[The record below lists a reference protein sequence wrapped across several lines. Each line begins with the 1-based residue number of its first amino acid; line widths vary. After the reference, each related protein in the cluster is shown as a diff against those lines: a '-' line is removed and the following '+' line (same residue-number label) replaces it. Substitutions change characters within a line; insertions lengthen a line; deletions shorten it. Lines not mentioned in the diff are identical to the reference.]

1 MITAKLTIV
10 PEQLHSVV
18 PGGIGVYTL
27 EILRAAMGN
36 LISAAPSIEI
46 YGSNWTGSGD
56 DPFLNFGAPIRYAKG
71 NSRFV
76 TRWWDVAPTLAKINA
91 GTMLS
96 LSMAGPISKG
106 VDRSI
111 FAIYDLAFR
120 QVPEVFTPRGRRWHE
135 KRLAMILDSGA
146 EVITL
151 SHESA
156 SDLEESGFA
165 SDRIHVIL
173 PGSDHL
179 PYPDFERTDQ
189 LLAEFEISS
198 PFLLVVGTL
207 EPRKNLQRIFD
218 AIDQARPMLGGEFPV
233 VVVGPDGWGSEGS
246 ERRGVNF
253 AGKVGDRVLSAL
265 YQRAALLVYAPL
277 FEGFGLPPLE
287 AMAAALPVV
296 ASKLPSTDEQVA
308 TIVDPMSVDSIADGI
323 VKLLT
328 SESIRS
334 RQVREGLL
342 RSNELTWKEAG
353 QRLSEIVVGSKE

>member
-10 PEQLHSVV
+10 PEQLHAVV
-18 PGGIGVYTL
+18 PGGIGVYTR
-27 EILRAAMGN
+27 EILRASMGTI
-36 LISAAPSIEI
+36 LSSIPVVEI
-46 YGSNWTGSGD
+46 YGSTWTGAGE
-56 DPFLNFGAPIRYAKG
+56 DPFLDFGAPIRYAKG
-71 NSRFV
+71 NSRIA
-76 TRWWDVAPTLAKINA
+76 TRWWDIAPSFAKVEGGTL
-91 GTMLS
+91 LS
-96 LSMAGPISKG
+96 LSMAGPLSRRAN
-106 VDRSI
+106 RSI

-120 QVPEVFTPRGRRWHE
+120 QLPEVFTPRGRRWHE
-135 KRLAMILDSGA
+135 RRLEFILNSEA

-151 SHESA
+151 SEESA
-156 SDLEESGFA
+156 KDLVSAGF
-165 SDRIHVIL
+165 STDRIHVVL

-179 PYPDFERTDQ
+179 PYPDFERAEQ
-189 LLAEFEISS
+189 LLLDFGISS

-207 EPRKNLQRIFD
+207 EPRKNLPRIFD
-218 AIDQARPMLGGEFPV
+218 AIDQARPLLGGEYPV
-233 VVVGPDGWGSEGS
+233 VVVGPDGWGSEGG

-253 AGKVGDRVLSAL
+253 AGKVTDRVLSAL
-265 YQRAALLVYAPL
+265 YQRAALLIYAPL

-308 TIVDPMSVDSIADGI
+308 TIVDPLSVESIADGI

-328 SESIRS
+328 SESTRS

-353 QRLSEIVVGSKE
+353 HRLAEIVAGSNE